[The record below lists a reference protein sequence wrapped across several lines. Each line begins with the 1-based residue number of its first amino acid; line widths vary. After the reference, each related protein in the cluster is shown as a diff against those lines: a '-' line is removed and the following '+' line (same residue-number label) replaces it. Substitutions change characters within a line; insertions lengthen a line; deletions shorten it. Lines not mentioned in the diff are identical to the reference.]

1 MKFYIYRFGNYFGNF
16 YFVWKIEDDD
26 VIGDLEVILS
36 IKEYLFVY
44 VIRVMRNEFMNCY
57 LKIGIKFVILWDMYR
72 FLICDVSVVVLS
84 GERVVDDRVLEFFL

>member
-1 MKFYIYRFGNYFGNF
+1 MKCYIYRFGNYFGNF
-16 YFVWKIEDDD
+16 YFVWKIVDDD

-57 LKIGIKFVILWDMYR
+57 
-72 FLICDVSVVVLS
+72 
-84 GERVVDDRVLEFFL
+84 